1 MNSGALILLGVV
13 WLTIAGLIA
22 LTIYQ
27 RGPKRRKPADELEAA
42 DAALRGRI
50 NDLEDRFE
58 HFVKRQAG
66 RASRENADG
75 AGRGADGA
83 PDRAQSVLE
92 LTRMARS
99 RGLR

>member
-1 MNSGALILLGVV
+1 MNSGILILLGIV
-13 WLTIAGLIA
+13 WLTVAGIAA
-22 LTIYQ
+22 LVVYQ
-27 RGPKRRKPADELEAA
+27 RGPKRRKPVDELEAA

-66 RASRENADG
+66 RASAAAGDRASGGTDG
-75 AGRGADGA
+75 ATGG
-83 PDRAQSVLE
+83 AQSVLE
-92 LTRMARS
+92 LTRLARA

>member
-1 MNSGALILLGVV
+1 MSSGLLILLGVV
-13 WLTIAGLIA
+13 WLTIAGLCA
-22 LTIYQ
+22 LLLYQ

-58 HFVKRQAG
+58 HFVKRAAG
-66 RASRENADG
+66 RASREAAVPVDG
-75 AGRGADGA
+75 GAR
-83 PDRAQSVLE
+83 PPQSVLE
-92 LTRMARS
+92 LTRLARA